1 MKFIE
6 FIEFLE
12 LETTEHEAKGFSH
25 ARFARGAEKSRY
37 HGVRNHETA

>member
-25 ARFARGAEKSRY
+25 DRFARVAEVTK
-37 HGVRNHETA
+37 